1 MFTQKSLFIFVSK
14 CYLLTIMEE
23 KKKNTGG
30 RPKGIAK
37 TGGRHKG
44 TPNITNKN
52 FYNVLQLKLVE
63 RLPKLFEWL
72 DKIEDPYQKI
82 NAMVKIMEFRFPKQ
96 KSVEFKL
103 DENTGNSLE
112 EKLYEMINKK
122 DK

>member
-37 TGGRHKG
+37 TGGRQKG

>member
-37 TGGRHKG
+37 TGGRQKG

-103 DENTGNSLE
+103 DEDTGNSLE
-112 EKLYEMINKK
+112 EKLYEMIKKK

>member
-37 TGGRHKG
+37 TGGRQKG
-44 TPNITNKN
+44 TTNITNKN

-82 NAMVKIMEFRFPKQ
+82 NAMVKIMEFRKKKK
-96 KSVEFKL
+96 KSNKL
-103 DENTGNSLE
+103 FV
-112 EKLYEMINKK
+112 
-122 DK
+122 